1 MAENLLSDARVRSA
15 SFDRDGAYLPDGGG
29 LRIRLLPPSRN
40 HARGARLAEFHFKLK
55 AADGYKNGALHLG
68 TIGEPFEA
76 GAGQVRPFTL
86 ADARRKR
93 DAARELV
100 SRGIDPREA
109 QRLENAERAETQRRR
124 LQELDSRRTV
134 RQAFEHWR
142 DTRLSAARKD
152 GGRAIEALFEL
163 HVLPAIGDRP
173 LAEVR
178 RAEVAALLDVL
189 AARGKVRTAHLAL
202 AQLRALFR
210 WCAQRDEGV
219 ADPTLTLK
227 STDFGGRLR
236 ARERALS
243 ALEIVELRDAIPKA
257 KLPERITRAIWV
269 LLATGARVGELSAAR
284 IADFD
289 LDACEWCIPTSKTG
303 RPHVVALSD
312 FALGHIR
319 RLVELAGRS
328 AFLLPR
334 RIPRNPDTP
343 REDRP
348 IGHEV
353 IGKATKDRQRATPL
367 PGRSPAAEALRLAL
381 GPWTPHD
388 LRRTMATRMRE
399 DLRVSSDVIERCL
412 NHAPQGIVAVYQR
425 VDLLPERRAAFELW
439 GNELE
444 RLMTARRENVV
455 DFAASRRGRAA

>member
-1 MAENLLSDARVRSA
+1 MAENLLSNARLRSA
-15 SFDRDGAYLPDGGG
+15 SFDRDGAYLKDGGG

-40 HARGARLAEFHFKLK
+40 HAKGARLAEFHFKLK
-55 AADGYKNGALHLG
+55 VADGYKNGAQHLG

-76 GAGQVRPFTL
+76 DDGRVRPFTL

-109 QRLENAERAETQRRR
+109 QRLANAERAEAQRRR
-124 LQELDSRRTV
+124 LVELDNRSTV
-134 RQAFEHWR
+134 RQAFERWR
-142 DTRLSAARKD
+142 DTRLCARRKD
-152 GGRAIEALFEL
+152 GGLSIEALFEL

-173 LAEVR
+173 LTEVR
-178 RAEVAALLDVL
+178 RADVAALLDVL
-189 AARGKVRTAHLAL
+189 VARGKVRTAHLAL

-219 ADPTLTLK
+219 TDPTLTLK

-243 ALEIVELRDAIPKA
+243 ALEVIELRDAIPKA
-257 KLPERITRAIWV
+257 KLPERIACAIWL

-284 IADFD
+284 IADVD
-289 LDACEWCIPTSKTG
+289 LQAREWRLPATKTG

-319 RLVELAGRS
+319 RLIELAGHS

-343 REDRP
+343 HEDRP

-353 IGKATKDRQRATPL
+353 IGKAVKDRQRETPL
-367 PGRSPAAEALRLAL
+367 PGRSPASAALRLAL

-425 VDLLPERRAAFELW
+425 VELLPERCAAFEAW
-439 GNELE
+439 GAELE

-455 DFAASRRGRAA
+455 NLGASRRGRAA